1 MVVQDFLTASVQNKE
16 LQDNLYYYIWFEFLM
31 NYDKIGIR
39 DAYQRE
45 KEKQKTV
52 QTPYSANADNCFL
65 GSCTSVSLSIVSDSL
80 QPYEL

>member
-1 MVVQDFLTASVQNKE
+1 MKIMVVQDFLTVSVLNKE

-45 KEKQKTV
+45 KEKQNSAV
-52 QTPYSANADNCFL
+52 DADELRALGYSEEDIAKAHF
-65 GSCTSVSLSIVSDSL
+65 
-80 QPYEL
+80 

>member
-39 DAYQRE
+39 DAYQKE
-45 KEKQKTV
+45 KEKQKTAV
-52 QTPYSANADNCFL
+52 DADELRALGYSEEDIAKAQF
-65 GSCTSVSLSIVSDSL
+65 
-80 QPYEL
+80 